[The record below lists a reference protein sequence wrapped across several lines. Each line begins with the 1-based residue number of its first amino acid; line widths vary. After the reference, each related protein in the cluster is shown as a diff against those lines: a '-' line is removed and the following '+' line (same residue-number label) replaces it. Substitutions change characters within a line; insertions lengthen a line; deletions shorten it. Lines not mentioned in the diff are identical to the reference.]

1 VSSRAGKELNL
12 LRNSPFFEGLDPE
25 HIEHFARRARTE
37 MFEAGDRII
46 VQGEPAAFFYML
58 VEGKIELSFRKPGNE
73 VPQNEEVGPEMEG
86 QAPPHIVSHPGYPV
100 GWASI
105 VEPHRYR
112 ATAVARER
120 TKMLVLSK
128 DLFEEYAKEQPDF
141 GLAFMRRVLW
151 LIGNHLRMTRTRLVA
166 TRYGNVPQTVRA
178 LLEQNATALSVTSP
192 LHKIPHYLENRLT
205 LDDARRTL
213 EVLKTDG
220 DEVEREL
227 AAQIADLLDDVWQE
241 VKIFQQLQS
250 IYELVANA
258 PETMSPEEL
267 RRLSCEALAELFE
280 GTEYLIRGEENLPD
294 EPGHI
299 FIMNHLSNHLDNLL
313 PNDFILTLDTH
324 FVASMILLKKYGE
337 APVRVVRKSD
347 PGEYG
352 HQKFYDRLGYIYVY
366 SGHVDPADNDP
377 LTSPEQRRRL
387 FLDTAGENL
396 RNGKNIVICPEG
408 TSTETENSPLPFKTG
423 AFHLAANIQPEP
435 LLVPIAVANFD
446 KKLTRTRT
454 VAIVH
459 EPIRLSD
466 HLGENIEGRS
476 LREFVN
482 GYVYNRFQDY
492 VREAVRLGAKASG
505 EINSPRV
512 PT

>member
-1 VSSRAGKELNL
+1 VSSRVDRELDL
-12 LRNSPFFEGLDPE
+12 LCNSPFFEGLDPE
-25 HIEHFARRARTE
+25 HIEHFARVARTE
-37 MFEAGDRII
+37 TFERGDRII
-46 VQGEPAAFFYML
+46 VQGEPATSFYVL

-73 VPQNEEVGPEMEG
+73 VPRNEEAGPEMEG

-120 TKMLVLSK
+120 TEMLVLSR
-128 DLFEEYAKEQPDF
+128 DLFENYAKERPDF

-178 LLEQNATALSVTSP
+178 LLEQNAAVLSVTSP

-205 LDDARRTL
+205 LDDAHRTL
-213 EVLKTDG
+213 EVLKSDG
-220 DEVEREL
+220 DEAEREL

-241 VKIFQQLQS
+241 VRIFQQLQS
-250 IYELVANA
+250 IYELVAGA
-258 PETMSPEEL
+258 PETMNPKEL
-267 RRLSCEALAELFE
+267 RRRSCEAFAELFE
-280 GTEYLIRGEENLPD
+280 GTEYIIRGEENLPD

-352 HQKFYDRLGYIYVY
+352 HQKFFDRLGYIYVY
-366 SGHVDPADNDP
+366 SGYVDPTDDDP
-377 LTSPEQRRRL
+377 LNSPEQRRRL
-387 FLDTAGENL
+387 FLDTAREYL

-408 TSTETENSPLPFKTG
+408 TSTETENSPVPFKTG
-423 AFHLAANIQPEP
+423 AFHLAANIEPEP

-446 KKLTRTRT
+446 KKLTHTRT
-454 VAIVH
+454 VAVVH
-459 EPIRLSD
+459 EPIRLSE
-466 HLGENIEGRS
+466 HLGGNIEGGP

-482 GYVYNRFQDY
+482 GYVDNCFQDY
-492 VREAVRLGAKASG
+492 VREAARLGAEAPGATGPQLS
-505 EINSPRV
+505 
-512 PT
+512 T